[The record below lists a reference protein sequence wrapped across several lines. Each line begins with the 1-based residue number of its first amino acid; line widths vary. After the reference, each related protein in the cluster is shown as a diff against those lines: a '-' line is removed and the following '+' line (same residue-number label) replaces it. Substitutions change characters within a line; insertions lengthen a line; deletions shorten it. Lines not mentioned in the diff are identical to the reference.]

1 VTSGQGTIA
10 AGHPDTAQAAAVVL
24 GEGGNAFDAALAAV
38 LAAAVAEPVL
48 TSLGGGGF
56 LLARPADAPP
66 RLFDFFVQTPCR
78 RQPAEACE
86 FFPIVA
92 DFGPATQEFHIGIGA
107 TATPGTVAG
116 VFAVHRALGRMPLAR
131 IAEPALALARDG
143 VRVNRLQAYI
153 FSVVQAIYLSQ
164 APSRALYGSRTT
176 PDSLLTEGETFTL
189 PDYAAA
195 LDALVHEGEALFYR
209 GDIAARILDLS
220 AERGGHLGADD
231 LADYQVIMRE
241 PLAVDFA
248 GARLFTNPP
257 PSTGGI
263 LIGFA
268 LALLRDAE
276 LAGMGFGS
284 AAYLATLARAMQLTN
299 KARVDSGL
307 AAANLDSD
315 LLDAGFVARYRAE
328 VLGQPATA
336 RGTTHISVIDSAGNA
351 AGVSLSN
358 GEGCGHVIPGTGVM
372 LNNVLG
378 EEDLNPGGFH
388 RWATDQ
394 RMASMMAPTLV
405 LWPDGGEAVMG
416 SGGSNRIR
424 TAILQVILDLV
435 ALGMDVR
442 NAVEAPRIHHEG
454 DVLHLED
461 GFAPAAIAELAEAFP
476 NQKPWGERNL
486 FFGGVHCAT
495 KRDGGFAGAGD
506 PRRGGVAL
514 RLDG

>member
-1 VTSGQGTIA
+1 VSQGQGTIA
-10 AGHPDTAQAAAVVL
+10 AGHPATAQAAAIVL

-66 RLFDFFVQTPCR
+66 RLFDFFVQTPR
-78 RQPAEACE
+78 RRRPPEGCE
-86 FFPIVA
+86 FYPIVA
-92 DFGPATQEFHIGIGA
+92 DFGPVTQEFHIGIGA

-131 IAEPALALARDG
+131 IVEPALALARDG

-164 APSRALYGSRTT
+164 DPSRALFGSRST

-189 PDYAAA
+189 PDYADA

-209 GDIAARILDLS
+209 GAIAERILDLS

-231 LADYQVIMRE
+231 LAGYKVLMRE

-268 LALLRDAE
+268 LGLLRDAD
-276 LAGMGFGS
+276 LGGMGFGS
-284 AAYLATLARAMQLTN
+284 ADYLATLARAMQLTN
-299 KARVDSGL
+299 KARLDSGQD
-307 AAANLDSD
+307 ADTA

-328 VLGQPATA
+328 VMGQPATA
-336 RGTTHISVIDSAGNA
+336 RGTTHISVIDAAGNA

-358 GEGCGHVIPGTGVM
+358 GEGCGHLIPGTGVM

-388 RWATDQ
+388 RWPTDR

-405 LWPDGGEAVMG
+405 LWPDGGEAIMG

-424 TAILQVILDLV
+424 TAILQVILDLL
-435 ALGMDVR
+435 ALEMDVKA
-442 NAVEAPRIHHEG
+442 AVEAPRIHHEG
-454 DVLHLED
+454 DLLNLEP
-461 GFAPAAIAELAEAFP
+461 GFPAAAIAALADAFP
-476 NQKPWGERNL
+476 NCKQWHERNL
-486 FFGGVHCAT
+486 FFGGVHCAA

-514 RLDG
+514 QPGS